1 MEIELN
7 PWFYLFIIIKQLK
20 MVPSRDGTHLDQTKK
35 YADAVQR
42 SLPYKIDPIRSGIRS
57 KWWAKRKMTNLNK
70 QLLISTMILLK
81 RFAQICQ
88 DQPFTQL
95 YSWIFP
101 SEMTPHK
108 ESPLNSL
115 MKFQRPL
122 STIAL
127 FEQMFESNIQ
137 FEYLLICIK
146 KYFWSKF

>member
-1 MEIELN
+1 
-7 PWFYLFIIIKQLK
+7 
-20 MVPSRDGTHLDQTKK
+20 
-35 YADAVQR
+35 
-42 SLPYKIDPIRSGIRS
+42 
-57 KWWAKRKMTNLNK
+57 MTNLNK

-95 YSWIFP
+95 YSWIFTL
-101 SEMTPHK
+101 EMTPHK
-108 ESPLNSL
+108 ESPFNSL

-137 FEYLLICIK
+137 FEYLLIL
-146 KYFWSKF
+146 